1 MRLGVIGPMKSDLVA
16 LAKAAQILVDQ
27 GRVERV
33 IYLGKDDAL
42 DSVVASW
49 AADIVGANPS
59 EAAIFERAAM
69 ACVNATPEEIEEF
82 VAAERVRRRLRVFT
96 SVPAPAGKAVELLDG
111 RIAVFV
117 YDKATLD
124 EDDIGGAHILVFGRS
139 EKPLVHRVG
148 SRTFIAPGALL
159 PPGVLAEGERGGLA
173 VFDDDVGGGVR
184 IELLSPEG
192 ATLKVEKIEPRQHAS
207 GAKLKVQGPG

>member
-16 LAKAAQILVDQ
+16 LARAAQVLVDQ

-49 AADIVGANPS
+49 ARDIVGANPS
-59 EAAIFERAAM
+59 EAATFERAAI
-69 ACVNATPEEIEEF
+69 ACVNATSEEIEAF
-82 VAAERVRRRLRVFT
+82 VSAERVRRKLRVFT
-96 SVPAPAGKAVELLDG
+96 TVPAPAGKTVELLDG

-124 EDDIGGAHILVFGRS
+124 EDDIGGASILVFGRS
-139 EKPLVHRVG
+139 EKALVHRVG

-159 PPGVLAEGERGGLA
+159 PPDGDTPERGGMA

-184 IELLSPEG
+184 VELLDPDG
-192 ATLKVEKIEPRQHAS
+192 KLVRVEKIEGRQTT
-207 GAKLKVQGPG
+207 GAKLKVQGPGPG